1 MYLFNEDMDNNF
13 DALLIKVLQIM
24 NEEPRK
30 SFNYKQLAAKLELQ
44 SKALRQQLREE
55 LERLAKEEKI
65 EETSPGK
72 YRIKPET
79 VFIGVLDLTNN
90 GSGFVVTDESEQDIF
105 VPGRYLNRALHG
117 DLVEVRVLKWRNGRN
132 PEGEVIKV
140 IERAKTFFTGI
151 LKVYGAY
158 GFVEPDDPK
167 MYKDFFV
174 RQTDFNGAKD
184 GDKVVVELKEWPA
197 GQGSPIGRINKVLGK
212 PGEHETEMHAILDEY
227 NLPDAFPEEV
237 ELAAEQLPHMID
249 AAEIKRRRDM
259 RDRVTFTIDPVDAKD
274 FDDALSVKKLDN
286 GHWEIGVHIAD
297 VTHYVRP
304 GDVIDREAFERS
316 TSVYLV
322 DRVIP
327 MLPEVLSNYL
337 CSLRPNEDK
346 LTFSVVFEMDE
357 SGKVYDTWFGRTIIH
372 SDKRFTYEEAQEI
385 LNTGKGLFHEQL
397 SLLNGIAK
405 RLRAKRFAN
414 GAISFERSEVRFR
427 LDEKNN
433 PVEVNIKIP
442 IDTHKLIEEFMLL
455 ANRSVAEFVG
465 KKRRGKVFVY
475 RVHDK
480 PKREKLEE
488 LRKVVMKF
496 GHRINLKDEKKL
508 AQAINKLLD
517 DVKHRKERM
526 LVELMVLRT
535 MSKAVYTTENRGH
548 YGLAFSYYTHFTSPI
563 RRYPDMMVHRLLQDY
578 LDGKQP
584 QSKTSLEKKCIHAT
598 DMEINAQHAEWD
610 SIDYMKAKYISRFIG
625 EVFDGIISGVT
636 EFGLFV
642 ELTENMVEGLVRR
655 VEMHNDYFVFDPDA
669 QALIGQSTGKR
680 YRLGDEVKVR
690 VLDANPDKKQVSFEL
705 ADAFSERSGKKSKKK
720 KKKKKKNNRNKQ

>member
-1 MYLFNEDMDNNF
+1 
-13 DALLIKVLQIM
+13 M

-30 SFNYKQLAAKLELQ
+30 SFNYKQLAAKLELH
-44 SKALRQQLREE
+44 SEELRQQLRVE
-55 LERLAKEEKI
+55 LERMAKEEKI

-72 YRIKPET
+72 YRIKRKELY
-79 VFIGVLDLTNN
+79 IGVLDLTNN
-90 GSGFVVTDESEQDIF
+90 GSGFVVTDDLEKDVF
-105 VPGRYLNRALHG
+105 VPNRYLNRALHG

-132 PEGEVIKV
+132 PEGEIVKIL
-140 IERAKTFFTGI
+140 ERAKILFSGI

-167 MYKDFFV
+167 AYKDFFV
-174 RQTDFNGAKD
+174 PKDGFMGAGD
-184 GDKVVVELKEWPA
+184 GDKVVVELTDWPEK
-197 GQGSPIGRINKVLGK
+197 QGSPVGKIVKVLGK
-212 PGEHETEMHAILDEY
+212 PGEHETEIHAILDEY
-227 NLPDAFPEEV
+227 NLPEEFPEEV
-237 ELAAEQLPHMID
+237 ELAAQKLSHVID
-249 AAEIKRRRDM
+249 AKEIARRRDM

-286 GHWEIGVHIAD
+286 GRWEIGIHIAD
-297 VTHYVRP
+297 VTHYVKP
-304 GDVIDREAFERS
+304 DDIIDREAYQRG

-327 MLPEVLSNYL
+327 MLPEVLSNQL

-346 LTFSVVFEMDE
+346 LTFSVVVETDE
-357 SGKVYDTWFGRTIIH
+357 TGKVYDTWFGRTVIH
-372 SDKRFTYEEAQEI
+372 SDKRFTYEEAQQI
-385 LNTGKGLFHEQL
+385 LDQGKGLFYDYL
-397 SLLNGIAK
+397 KLLDTIAK
-405 RLRAKRFAN
+405 KLRAKRFAK
-414 GAISFERSEVRFR
+414 GAISFERSEVRFK

-433 PVEVNIKIP
+433 PVDIMIKVP

-455 ANRSVAEFVG
+455 ANRSVAEFIG
-465 KKRRGKVFVY
+465 KQLKGKVFVY

-496 GHRINLKDEKKL
+496 GHRINVNDEKKL
-508 AQAINKLLD
+508 AQAINRLLD

-548 YGLAFSYYTHFTSPI
+548 YGLAFPYYTHFTSPI
-563 RRYPDMMVHRLLQDY
+563 RRYPDVMVHRLLQEY
-578 LDGKQP
+578 LDEKRP
-584 QSKTSLEKKCIHAT
+584 KSKTVLEKKCIHAT

-610 SIDYMKAKYISRFIG
+610 SIDYMKAKYISKYVG
-625 EVFDGIISGVT
+625 EVFDGVISGVT
-636 EFGLFV
+636 EFGMFV

-655 VEMHNDYFVFDPDA
+655 VEMHNDYFVYDPDE
-669 QALIGQSTGKR
+669 QALIGQTTGKR

-690 VLDANPDKKQVSFEL
+690 VMEANPEKKQVSFAL
-705 ADAFSERSGKKSKKK
+705 ADAFSEKNTKKSKKK
-720 KKKKKKNNRNKQ
+720 KKKKNKNKK